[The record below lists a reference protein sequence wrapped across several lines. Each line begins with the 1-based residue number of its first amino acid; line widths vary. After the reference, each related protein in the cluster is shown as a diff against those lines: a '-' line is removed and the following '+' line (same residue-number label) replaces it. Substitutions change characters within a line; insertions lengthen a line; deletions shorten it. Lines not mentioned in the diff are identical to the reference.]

1 MRVPTG
7 KQLLAG
13 QLLQSASRSKYAL
26 LHSGK
31 SFDKFL
37 TGAVQRLL
45 GVLVQRGGDA
55 DGGKEQIAQ
64 LLIDVRIV
72 LHGLAQ
78 LLRFLC

>member
-1 MRVPTG
+1 M
-7 KQLLAG
+7 
-13 QLLQSASRSKYAL
+13 
-26 LHSGK
+26 
-31 SFDKFL
+31 
-37 TGAVQRLL
+37 QRLL